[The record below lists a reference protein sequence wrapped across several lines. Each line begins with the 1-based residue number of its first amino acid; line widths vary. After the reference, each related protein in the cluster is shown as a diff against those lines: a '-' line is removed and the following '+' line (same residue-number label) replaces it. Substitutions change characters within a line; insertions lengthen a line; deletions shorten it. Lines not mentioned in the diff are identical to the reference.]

1 MTDEK
6 LVHAQPWNTEHRDL
20 GDGGYR
26 AAIMG
31 FTDGLVT
38 NLCLILG
45 VQFAL
50 EDIVGSRELIITGLA
65 GLISGSFSMSVGEYI
80 SMQSEGEAEANEL
93 KVEERHLEYHAEEEE
108 EELAEILG
116 SFALK

>member
-1 MTDEK
+1 MDQKTLNSK
-6 LVHAQPWNTEHRDL
+6 PWNTEHRDL

-50 EDIVGSRELIITGLA
+50 EELGIFYRNVSVHPLIVYIYVVSSREIIITGLA

-80 SMQSEGEAEANEL
+80 RL
-93 KVEERHLEYHAEEEE
+93 LDVHCIVFLR
-108 EELAEILG
+108 
-116 SFALK
+116 FD

>member
-1 MTDEK
+1 MDDKAINTK
-6 LVHAQPWNTEHRDL
+6 PWNTEHRDL

-50 EDIVGSRELIITGLA
+50 EDIGTFHVAIDY
-65 GLISGSFSMSVGEYI
+65 SVH
-80 SMQSEGEAEANEL
+80 SLQSVPPL
-93 KVEERHLEYHAEEEE
+93 
-108 EELAEILG
+108 
-116 SFALK
+116 